1 MAQTIAKVIGLII
14 LSFFYGV
21 SWMWLLAQTE
31 PRYVVSY
38 WFFPIVTLLFL
49 VLSLI
54 PGGIGALIGKQVQ
67 KQSAGFWLGAYLG
80 PLGWIIVLLLPRNG
94 HPKNTNNARPKPR
107 RPANAS
113 LDNDLYRVWL
123 VDAYDIQKNDVLG
136 QYLCAGRP
144 FDTADSALEYAHLSD
159 KATPYQPEVNLSKF
173 STSFMDT
180 YDFEPVLKGVLFFM
194 GVLLAFSIVML
205 IFSIIDV
212 DPLSL
217 ISN

>member
-1 MAQTIAKVIGLII
+1 MTQTIAKVIGLII
-14 LSFFYGV
+14 LSLCYTA
-21 SWMWLLAQTE
+21 SMIWMWAQD
-31 PRYVVSY
+31 PDIGWISY
-38 WFFPIVTLLFL
+38 WVLPIGTMFFL

-54 PGGIGALIGKQVQ
+54 PGGIGYLIGKQVQ
-67 KQSAGFWLGAYLG
+67 KQSTGFWLGAYLG

-94 HPKNTNNARPKPR
+94 HPKNTSNSRPKPR

-113 LDNDLYRVWL
+113 LENDLYRVWL

-180 YDFEPVLKGVLFFM
+180 YDFEPILKGVLFFM

>member
-1 MAQTIAKVIGLII
+1 MTQTIAKVIGLII

-21 SWMWLLAQTE
+21 SWMWMLAQTE
-31 PRYVVSY
+31 DRYVVSY

-54 PGGIGALIGKQVQ
+54 PGGIGSLIGKQVQ
-67 KQSAGFWLGAYLG
+67 KQSTGFWLGAYLSA
-80 PLGWIIVLLLPRNG
+80 LGWIIVLLLPRNG
-94 HPKNTNNARPKPR
+94 HPKNTSNSRPKPR